1 MKCNCHQ
8 MKCNWH
14 QPAILFL
21 VAIALSLVS
30 TNWLSAQSEANG
42 KPSKS
47 SSASEDS
54 DEKKLE
60 TATFGGGCFWCVE
73 AVYQRVNG
81 VKSVVSGY
89 AGGTVVNPS
98 YEAVCTGQTGHAE
111 VCQIS
116 FDPSVVTFD
125 EMLLIF
131 FKTHDPTSLNQ
142 QGPDRGTQYRSVVFY
157 DSDAQR
163 EATIKMIDHLMKD
176 KIIKKKIVT
185 EISPLPD
192 FYPAEAYHQNYFK
205 LHPQEGYC
213 RNIID
218 PKVAK
223 FEKLFKE
230 NSKLQKER
238 EEKKNAKK

>member
-1 MKCNCHQ
+1 MNRTHR
-8 MKCNWH
+8 H
-14 QPAILFL
+14 PTTLFTFF
-21 VAIALSLVS
+21 VALTSFLTS
-30 TNWLSAQSEANG
+30 TNWLSAQTES
-42 KPSKS
+42 SSSTTKS
-47 SSASEDS
+47 STSTIAAE
-54 DEKKLE
+54 EKKQE

-89 AGGTVVNPS
+89 AGGAVANPS

-111 VCQIS
+111 VCQIT

-131 FKTHDPTSLNQ
+131 FKSHDPTTLNQ
-142 QGPDRGTQYRSVVFY
+142 QGPDHGTQYRSVVFY
-157 DSDAQR
+157 DGDEQR
-163 EATIKMIDHLMKD
+163 EATLKMIAHLTKD
-176 KIIKKKIVT
+176 KIITKKIVT
-185 EISPLPD
+185 EVSPLPD

-205 LHPQEGYC
+205 LHPQEAYC
-213 RNIID
+213 RNVIS

-230 NSKLQKER
+230 NSKRQKEK
-238 EEKKNAKK
+238 EEKNAKK